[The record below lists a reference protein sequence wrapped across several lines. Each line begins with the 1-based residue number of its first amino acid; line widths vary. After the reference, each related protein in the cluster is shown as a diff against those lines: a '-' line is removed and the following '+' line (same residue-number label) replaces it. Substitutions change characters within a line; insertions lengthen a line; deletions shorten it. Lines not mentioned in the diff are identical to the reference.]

1 MKTEKQEAFIEAFCL
16 TGNAS
21 KAAQMAGYSE
31 KVAKQRGYK
40 LKKQFEF
47 EIQEQTKQMIQ
58 NAVPGALSQ
67 LTSLVDSAQ
76 SESVRLGAIK
86 DILDRAGYRP
96 VEKTEQQISHVE
108 SASTDELKK
117 ELEALV
123 GTSEEIPELLN

>member
-1 MKTEKQEAFIEAFCL
+1 
-16 TGNAS
+16 
-21 KAAQMAGYSE
+21 MAGYSE

-96 VEKTEQQISHVE
+96 IEKIEQQVSHME